1 MKYRKYL
8 CEGSLPTL
16 LLGPQLPWMQ
26 FYVVAQ
32 HPELDFPIFEEL
44 SETVDRELGGRVL
57 LVEQIYPSP
66 KRQRT
71 LRPERLRRNQR
82 V

>member
-1 MKYRKYL
+1 MG
-8 CEGSLPTL
+8 EGNLPTL
-16 LLGPQLPWMQ
+16 VLVAQLPRLQ